1 MLIRLNSTGRYVL
14 LNVILKILTKAVTMR
29 ATEYAGNVISKTQTA
44 FIPGRSIL
52 EGVVILHDVL
62 HELDT
67 KKEGVLSLR

>member
-1 MLIRLNSTGRYVL
+1 
-14 LNVILKILTKAVTMR
+14 MR
-29 ATEYAGNVISKTQTA
+29 ASEYAGNVISKTQTA